1 MVQDLLEMPHA
12 GTAGATQATAGA
24 TEVAGASKAPQTAG
38 TLWEWANHL
47 PKIDL
52 HRHLE
57 GSLRLNTLAEI
68 ALEHGIDLPSYEV
81 EQLRPYVQVTDD
93 PPDYQSFL
101 GKFEL
106 LRNFYTSKEVVQRV
120 VHEAI
125 LDAAN
130 DNIRYLELRFNPEAL
145 ANAQNFSMNDAVE
158 WVKETTRSTQ
168 AETGTRTCLI
178 LTVPRRE
185 SLKTAYEITELSIAH
200 FGDLVRGIDLVGDEV
215 NFPAERFLEPFRRAR
230 KAGVNITIHA
240 GEWAG
245 AQSVYTAVKYLDA
258 QRIGHGI
265 RSIEDSTVVQLLY
278 DRKVALEVCPTSN
291 LQTGAVYGMGQHPLL
306 DLYNLRLRVTLNTD
320 DPSISDTTLTDEYVV
335 SIAALGVE
343 ERMIYH
349 MLRYSAEA
357 AFIPPEERPW
367 LMDTIRQALAP
378 YPGALEGFEAV

>member
-1 MVQDLLEMPHA
+1 MVEDSLKTSHA
-12 GTAGATQATAGA
+12 AAATLSGP
-24 TEVAGASKAPQTAG
+24 PQTPDTVWG
-38 TLWEWANHL
+38 WAHSL

-57 GSLRLNTLAEI
+57 GSLRLSTLAEI
-68 ALEHGIDLPSYEV
+68 ALEHGIDLPSYDV
-81 EQLRPYVQVTDD
+81 EQLRPYVQITDD
-93 PPDYQSFL
+93 PPDYQRFL

-106 LRNFYTSKEVVQRV
+106 LRHFYTSKEAVQRV
-120 VHEAI
+120 VREAI
-125 LDAAN
+125 IDAAH
-130 DNIRYLELRFNPEAL
+130 DNIHYLELRFNPEAL
-145 ANAQNFSMNDAVE
+145 ANSQNFSLNDVVE
-158 WVKETTRSTQ
+158 WVKETTHETQ

-178 LTVPRRE
+178 LTIPRRE
-185 SLKTAYEITELSIAH
+185 SLKTAHEIVELSIAH

-230 KAGVNITIHA
+230 QAGVNITIHA

-245 AQSVYTAVKYLDA
+245 AQSIYTAVHYLDA

-265 RSIEDSTVVQLLY
+265 RSIEDSNVIQLLY

-291 LQTGAVYGMGQHPLL
+291 LQTGAVYGMAQHPLL

-335 SIAALGVE
+335 SIAALGIKK
-343 ERMIYH
+343 RQIYH

-357 AFIPPEERPW
+357 AFIPPEERNW
-367 LMDTIRQALAP
+367 LIDTIRQGLAP
-378 YPGALEGFEAV
+378 YPGAVAEFDAL

>member
-1 MVQDLLEMPHA
+1 MVQDLFRIPHEA
-12 GTAGATQATAGA
+12 P
-24 TEVAGASKAPQTAG
+24 PQTAG
-38 TLWEWANHL
+38 TLWGWAHSL

-68 ALEHGIDLPSYEV
+68 ALEHGIDLPSYDV
-81 EQLRPYVQVTDD
+81 EQLRPYVQITDD
-93 PPDYQSFL
+93 PPDYQRFL

-106 LRNFYTSKEVVQRV
+106 LRHFYTSKEAVQRV
-120 VHEAI
+120 VREAI
-125 LDAAN
+125 IDAAH

-145 ANAQNFSMNDAVE
+145 ANAQNFSLNDVVE
-158 WVKETTRSTQ
+158 WVKETTFETQ

-185 SLKTAYEITELSIAH
+185 SLNTAYEIVELSIAH
-200 FGDLVRGIDLVGDEV
+200 FGNLVRGIDLVGDEV

-230 KAGVNITIHA
+230 QAGVNITIHA
-240 GEWAG
+240 GEWAS
-245 AQSVYTAVKYLDA
+245 AQSVYTAVQHLGA

-265 RSIEDSTVVQLLY
+265 RSIEDSSVVQLLY

-291 LQTGAVYGMGQHPLL
+291 LQTGAVHGMGQHPLL

-335 SIAALGVE
+335 ALAALGID
-343 ERMIYH
+343 ERQIYR
-349 MLRYSAEA
+349 MLRYSTEA

-367 LMDTIRQALAP
+367 LIDTIRQGLAP
-378 YPGALEGFEAV
+378 YPGAVAEFDAL

>member
-1 MVQDLLEMPHA
+1 MVEDSLKTSHA
-12 GTAGATQATAGA
+12 AAATL
-24 TEVAGASKAPQTAG
+24 SAPDTVWG
-38 TLWEWANHL
+38 WAHSL

-68 ALEHGIDLPSYEV
+68 ALEHGIDLPSYDV
-81 EQLRPYVQVTDD
+81 EQLRPYVQITDD
-93 PPDYQSFL
+93 PPDYQRFL

-106 LRNFYTSKEVVQRV
+106 LRHFYTSKEAVQRV
-120 VHEAI
+120 VREAI
-125 LDAAN
+125 IDAAR
-130 DNIRYLELRFNPEAL
+130 DNICYLELRFNPEAL
-145 ANAQNFSMNDAVE
+145 ANSQNFSLNDVVE
-158 WVKETTRSTQ
+158 WVKETTHETQ

-185 SLKTAYEITELSIAH
+185 SLKTAHEIVELSIAH

-215 NFPAERFLEPFRRAR
+215 NFPAERFLEPFRRAHQ
-230 KAGVNITIHA
+230 AGVSITIHA

-245 AQSVYTAVKYLDA
+245 AQSVYTAVHYLNA

-265 RSIEDSTVVQLLY
+265 RSIEDSNVIQLLY

-291 LQTGAVYGMGQHPLL
+291 LQTGAVYGMTQHPLL

-335 SIAALGVE
+335 SIAALGIKK
-343 ERMIYH
+343 RQIYH

-357 AFIPPEERPW
+357 AFIPPEERNG
-367 LMDTIRQALAP
+367 LIDTIRQGLAP
-378 YPGALEGFEAV
+378 YPGAVAEFDAL

>member
-1 MVQDLLEMPHA
+1 MVQDLQDMPHA
-12 GTAGATQATAGA
+12 PAADAIKAAGATT
-24 TEVAGASKAPQTAG
+24 APQTTG
-38 TLWEWANHL
+38 TLWEWAHNL

-57 GSLRLNTLAEI
+57 GSLRLDTLAEV
-68 ALEHGIDLPSYEV
+68 AQEHGIDLPSYEV

-93 PPDYQSFL
+93 PPDYLNFL
-101 GKFEL
+101 GKFQFL
-106 LRNFYTSKEVVQRV
+106 HRFYTSKETVQRV
-120 VHEAI
+120 VREAI
-125 LDAAN
+125 IDAAN
-130 DNIRYLELRFNPEAL
+130 DNIRYLELRFNPQAL
-145 ANAQNFSMNDAVE
+145 ANTQNFSMNDAVE
-158 WVKETTRSTQ
+158 WVKEATHSTQ

-178 LTVPRRE
+178 LTIPRKE

-230 KAGVNITIHA
+230 QAGVNITIHA

-245 AQSVYTAVKYLDA
+245 AQSVYTAVKHLDA

-265 RSIEDSTVVQLLY
+265 RAIEDSVVVQLLY
-278 DRKVALEVCPTSN
+278 DKKVALEVCPTSN
-291 LQTGAVYGMGQHPLL
+291 LQTGAVHGMGQHPLL

-335 SIAALGVE
+335 SVAALDVD

-357 AFIPPEERPW
+357 TFIPPEERPW

-378 YPGALEGFEAV
+378 YPDAAAEFDDAL

>member
-1 MVQDLLEMPHA
+1 MVQDLLEMSHA
-12 GTAGATQATAGA
+12 AVAGATKAANATKA
-24 TEVAGASKAPQTAG
+24 ASAAVLPQTTG
-38 TLWEWANHL
+38 TLWEWANTL

-81 EQLRPYVQVTDD
+81 EQLRPYVQITDD
-93 PPDYQSFL
+93 PPDYQRFL

-120 VHEAI
+120 VREAI
-125 LDAAN
+125 IDAAD

-178 LTVPRRE
+178 LTVPRKE
-185 SLKTAYEITELSIAH
+185 SLKTAYEIVELSIAH

-230 KAGVNITIHA
+230 QAGVNITIHA

-245 AQSVYTAVKYLDA
+245 AQSVYTAVKHLEA

-291 LQTGAVYGMGQHPLL
+291 LQTGAVHGMGQHPLL
-306 DLYNLRLRVTLNTD
+306 DLYNLRLRITLNTD

-335 SIAALGVE
+335 SVAALGVE
-343 ERMIYH
+343 PNQVYH
-349 MLRYSAEA
+349 MLRYSADA

-367 LMDTIRQALAP
+367 LMDTIRQGLAAHP
-378 YPGALEGFEAV
+378 DAVAEFDAV

>member
-1 MVQDLLEMPHA
+1 MVQDLLKMPHIA
-12 GTAGATQATAGA
+12 AATLP
-24 TEVAGASKAPQTAG
+24 EPPQTAG
-38 TLWEWANHL
+38 TLWGWAYHL

-68 ALEHGIDLPSYEV
+68 ALEHGIDLPSYDI
-81 EQLRPYVQVTDD
+81 EQLRPYVQITDD
-93 PPDYQSFL
+93 PPDYQLFL

-106 LRNFYTSKEVVQRV
+106 LRHFYTSKEAVQRV
-120 VHEAI
+120 VREAI
-125 LDAAN
+125 IDASH

-145 ANAQNFSMNDAVE
+145 ANTQNFSLNDVVE
-158 WVKETTRSTQ
+158 WVKETTRETQ
-168 AETGTRTCLI
+168 TETGTRTCLI
-178 LTVPRRE
+178 LTVPRKE
-185 SLKTAYEITELSIAH
+185 SLHTAYEIVELSIAH

-215 NFPAERFLEPFRRAR
+215 SFPAERFLEPFRRAR
-230 KAGVNITIHA
+230 QAGVNITIHA

-245 AQSVYTAVKYLDA
+245 AESVYTAVQHLDA

-265 RSIEDSTVVQLLY
+265 RSIEDSNVVQLLY

-291 LQTGAVYGMGQHPLL
+291 LQTGAVHGMGQHPLS

-335 SIAALGVE
+335 SVAALGIE
-343 ERMIYH
+343 ERQIYH
-349 MLRYSAEA
+349 MLRNSAEA

-367 LMDTIRQALAP
+367 LIDTLRQALAP
-378 YPGALEGFEAV
+378 YPGAVNEFDAL

>member
-1 MVQDLLEMPHA
+1 VR
-12 GTAGATQATAGA
+12 
-24 TEVAGASKAPQTAG
+24 
-38 TLWEWANHL
+38 TLWEWAHNL

-57 GSLRLNTLAEI
+57 GSLRLNTLAEV
-68 ALEHGIDLPSYEV
+68 ALEHGIDLPSYDI
-81 EQLRPYVQVTDD
+81 EQLRPYVQITDD
-93 PPDYQSFL
+93 PPDYKRFL

-106 LRNFYTSKEVVQRV
+106 LRNFYTSKEAVQRV

-125 LDAAN
+125 IDAAH

-145 ANAQNFSMNDAVE
+145 ANTQNFSMNDAVE

-178 LTVPRRE
+178 LTIPRKE
-185 SLKTAYEITELSIAH
+185 SLNTAYEIAELSIEH

-230 KAGVNITIHA
+230 QAGVNITIHA

-245 AQSVYTAVKYLDA
+245 VQSVYTAVQYLDA

-265 RSIEDSTVVQLLY
+265 RSIEDSSVVQMLY
-278 DRKVALEVCPTSN
+278 DRQIALEVCPTSN
-291 LQTGAVYGMGQHPLL
+291 LQTGAVHGMAQHPLR
-306 DLYNLRLRVTLNTD
+306 DLYDLRLRVTLNTD

-335 SIAALGVE
+335 SVAALGIE
-343 ERMIYH
+343 AQHIYH
-349 MLRYSAEA
+349 MLRNSVEA

-367 LMDTIRQALAP
+367 LLDTIRQALAP
-378 YPGALEGFEAV
+378 YPGAVEEFDAP